1 MQTRKPP
8 RDWMWKR
15 LAETA
20 SPRAFPT
27 WRRPDYL
34 INRFGEQMRFQCEYP
49 RSEAIDRFNGDDS
62 PRPDRRGLLY
72 RLHDGKRFR
81 VDDDLVTTPARFI
94 YQALS
99 GQKPPESEYLFRAC
113 STPRCC
119 RLSHMERRKWLK

>member
-1 MQTRKPP
+1 METRKPP

-34 INRFGEQMRFQCEYP
+34 INRFGEQVRFHCEYP
-49 RSEAIDRFNGDDS
+49 RSEAIDRFMAMT
-62 PRPDRRGLLY
+62 RRVLTEEDYCIVFTG
-72 RLHDGKRFR
+72 GKRFR

-99 GQKPPESEYLFRAC
+99 GQKLPESEYLFRAC